1 MSINSYRKVSP
12 ARSAVMPVADN
23 KHINLYRKSGIAQS
37 AVMPVA
43 DNKHIIPST
52 QAGNT
57 RPYTVL
63 SRDKAGTGVS
73 IMPIVTPPSMT
84 TPSGITG
91 VVINGPPTNPTKT
104 KQYCPACGQ
113 PIKGT

>member
-23 KHINLYRKSGIAQS
+23 KHI
-37 AVMPVA
+37 
-43 DNKHIIPST
+43 IPST
-52 QAGNT
+52 QAGN
-57 RPYTVL
+57 PGYYTVP
-63 SRDKAGTGVS
+63 SMDKAETRAS
-73 IMPIVTPPSMT
+73 IMPIVAPPSMT

-91 VVINGPPTNPTKT
+91 VAISVPPTNPTKT
-104 KQYCPACGQ
+104 KQYCPTCGQ

>member
-1 MSINSYRKVSP
+1 MSINSYRKVGL
-12 ARSAVMPVADN
+12 ARSAVMPLADKKN
-23 KHINLYRKSGIAQS
+23 
-37 AVMPVA
+37 
-43 DNKHIIPST
+43 IIPSI

-57 RPYTVL
+57 RPYTAP
-63 SRDKAGTGVS
+63 SRGKAGIEAAIKPT
-73 IMPIVTPPSMT
+73 VTSPSTT

-113 PIKGT
+113 PIRGT

>member
-1 MSINSYRKVSP
+1 MSINSYRKDSF
-12 ARSAVMPVADN
+12 AR
-23 KHINLYRKSGIAQS
+23 S

-57 RPYTVL
+57 GYYAVP
-63 SRDKAGTGVS
+63 SRGKAEIVAS
-73 IMPIVTPPSMT
+73 IMPIVAPPSMT

-113 PIKGT
+113 QIRGT